1 MPPGAQG
8 ILGMA
13 FDNGRIAET
22 FQMAWGAQ
30 ASEQLGRA
38 FITNV
43 FAMNTSVPN
52 NFDVQLGRV
61 DGPNDVSIGTFIIS
75 AHETGYEDVAE
86 APKLP
91 RVRPDHWSLILD
103 EMRIN
108 GEAFAFNKSSVPG
121 VPQGKVIAVLDTGF
135 SLPPLPQAAV
145 DAIYSK
151 IPGAAF
157 WNAPIINS
165 WIIPCNSST
174 DLSFYFGYVVQFSS
188 VASVH

>member
-1 MPPGAQG
+1 MIPPKTRVTLHFPEQSFEGAEPVDPAAPRTEG
-8 ILGMA
+8 GYYW
-13 FDNGRIAET
+13 G
-22 FQMAWGAQ
+22 FQVRKCN
-30 ASEQLGRA
+30 SLSS
-38 FITNV
+38 V
-43 FAMNTSVPN
+43 FTESPWEE
-52 NFDVQLGRV
+52 GY
-61 DGPNDVSIGTFIIS
+61 DVSIGTFIIS

-86 APKLP
+86 SPKLP

-157 WNAPIINS
+157 WNSPIINS

-174 DLSFYFGYVVQFSS
+174 DLSFYFGYVVQCSS
-188 VASVH
+188 VASVR